1 MNPSSVDVLFEVTDA
16 AGDITVATDGLDGVT
31 ICDVRLNP
39 PVELD
44 WLVAFCENTN
54 LDDTTDGVELEL
66 SLDNNTALDNRVD
79 SFPDAVAREDTT
91 PGLKVPE
98 GVVTVEECNDTLVDS
113 CIVALFEAAK
123 LDDTPTEPDTVA
135 KID

>member
-1 MNPSSVDVLFEVTDA
+1 MNPSSVDVLFGVTDA

-44 WLVAFCENTN
+44 CLVAFCENTN

-79 SFPDAVAREDTT
+79 SFPEAVAREDTT